1 MVKLRCVYC
10 NEGEVTETE
19 LPCTCPH
26 CGRKLTRV
34 VRGAL
39 EELMAREDCRGL
51 GLAGEG
57 QWGASLGQPERTGK
71 PPCAEHRARVGH
83 FPLEAGPEAV
93 AHDHGGRARRTG
105 ALPHL
110 VAEVAPRLGF
120 GPPLA
125 VAPAQDARPV
135 LKLSLVLLPGDG
147 RPGLEGLPMTTPPSG
162 RPAAAP
168 PPAGTPLRASGAA
181 APAPWPG

>member
-51 GLAGEG
+51 GLAGAAVRR
-57 QWGASLGQPERTGK
+57 ASCPSR
-71 PPCAEHRARVGH
+71 
-83 FPLEAGPEAV
+83 
-93 AHDHGGRARRTG
+93 
-105 ALPHL
+105 ALP
-110 VAEVAPRLGF
+110 A
-120 GPPLA
+120 
-125 VAPAQDARPV
+125 
-135 LKLSLVLLPGDG
+135 
-147 RPGLEGLPMTTPPSG
+147 
-162 RPAAAP
+162 
-168 PPAGTPLRASGAA
+168 
-181 APAPWPG
+181 